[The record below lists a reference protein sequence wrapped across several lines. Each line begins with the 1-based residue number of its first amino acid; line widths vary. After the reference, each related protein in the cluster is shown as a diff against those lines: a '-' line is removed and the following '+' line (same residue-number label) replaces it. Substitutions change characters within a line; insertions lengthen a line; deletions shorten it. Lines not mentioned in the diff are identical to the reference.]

1 VTARALPSSHRQP
14 RLPTDNSLKDNA
26 VVSHF
31 LAMPKVVIE
40 NPILNSPYDEPKRHF
55 FFDEDGI
62 TDRTV
67 NTRRISSYF
76 VPIAKPKK
84 KGKQLELETEWTA
97 DRIEENKFVNDIRR
111 AVARCRLSTYAGIT
125 APSTLVQLGP
135 RIVKLVWKS
144 HAETPP
150 CVQKAKQRR

>member
-1 VTARALPSSHRQP
+1 
-14 RLPTDNSLKDNA
+14 
-26 VVSHF
+26 
-31 LAMPKVVIE
+31 MPKVVIE

-144 HAETPP
+144 HFETPP